1 MHFSLVYK
9 ELKCVDLK
17 EKNRK
22 QMCDQIK
29 KKIQFTVQKNK
40 DAIVYRVQKKES
52 KILSNFKLMAQKK
65 KQDHLKIVLTCNT
78 ANCKDIQQNFF
89 FLF

>member
-9 ELKCVDLK
+9 ELECIDLK

-29 KKIQFTVQKNK
+29 EDSIQSSEKIRMQDTQQFQI
-40 DAIVYRVQKKES
+40 DGSE
-52 KILSNFKLMAQKK
+52 K
-65 KQDHLKIVLTCNT
+65 KQDHIKIVLTCNT
-78 ANCKDIQQNFF
+78 ANYKDIQKILSFYFQN
-89 FLF
+89 

>member
-1 MHFSLVYK
+1 MRRSKREQKFTS
-9 ELKCVDLK
+9 KCVDLK

-29 KKIQFTVQKNK
+29 KDSIQSSEKIKMQEYTE
-40 DAIVYRVQKKES
+40 YRKKES

-65 KQDHLKIVLTCNT
+65 ARSFKNSSYL
-78 ANCKDIQQNFF
+78 
-89 FLF
+89 